1 MAWGWRGQVSRT
13 ARVSLELDGRNSV
26 LVRVFTRL
34 RVLEL

>member
-1 MAWGWRGQVSRT
+1 MAWGWRGQVSQT